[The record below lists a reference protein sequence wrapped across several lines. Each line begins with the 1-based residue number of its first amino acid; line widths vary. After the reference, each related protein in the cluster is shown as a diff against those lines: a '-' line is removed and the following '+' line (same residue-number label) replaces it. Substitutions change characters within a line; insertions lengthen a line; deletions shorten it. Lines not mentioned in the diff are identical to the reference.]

1 MSLEPRTIP
10 NSSTKLNNSS
20 SIIQLKYHLAYPQL
34 LFVLFPTEICLVET
48 QHCQVIFSS
57 IIDTGSPLV
66 QILPCAEKDAF
77 FLIHQN
83 GTCSFRL
90 ANFHFFD
97 EKMISELDYERKC
110 SIDSMQRQSIRLRVM
125 GASICP
131 TTNSSF
137 VLLINSGKLLIYQL
151 EDARQEI
158 EPYRIGMI
166 NDFIELNEECQM
178 RVASKSG
185 QLRFNF

>member
-66 QILPCAEKDAF
+66 QVSILFFWFFGEKIF
-77 FLIHQN
+77 
-83 GTCSFRL
+83 
-90 ANFHFFD
+90 
-97 EKMISELDYERKC
+97 
-110 SIDSMQRQSIRLRVM
+110 
-125 GASICP
+125 
-131 TTNSSF
+131 
-137 VLLINSGKLLIYQL
+137 
-151 EDARQEI
+151 
-158 EPYRIGMI
+158 
-166 NDFIELNEECQM
+166 
-178 RVASKSG
+178 
-185 QLRFNF
+185 